1 MDSLTASQDTA
12 KHGWSANRGLV
23 ALAVGYQWFY
33 NGANFLAFKVSGDAM
48 HPVMVATFRFAVPAL
63 LLLPFAAWRLRTHH
77 TPPRQLAAAGLIG
90 VIMLVCAQSL
100 SIWGTHFLP
109 AGVASVFGSAPPL
122 FLAVFAW
129 GLFRKPLDGRQ
140 VAGVCVGFAGLA
152 LMGWS
157 SAEGAGF
164 SVTGA
169 ALTLAAS
176 AAWAMGSLLANR
188 LALPKDPLVG
198 LTAQLLAAGVLLA
211 LISSVSGLAT
221 GTDYAGVPL
230 RAWGSL
236 AFMIVASTLVGYT
249 VFLALNRSIS
259 STLANTFNYA
269 APVIALGLSAVLLHE
284 QLTWIKVVAA
294 GIALS
299 GVALMLA
306 SSNRSVPAPAGAGG
320 TL

>member
-1 MDSLTASQDTA
+1 MDSLTAGQGTA
-12 KHGWSANRGLV
+12 RLGWSANRGLV

-63 LLLPFAAWRLRTHH
+63 LLLPFAAWRLRVHR
-77 TPPRQLAAAGLIG
+77 TPSRQLAAAGLVG
-90 VIMLVCAQSL
+90 VIMLVCGQSM

-122 FLAVFAW
+122 FLALFAW
-129 GLFRKPLDGRQ
+129 GLFRQPLGGRQ

-157 SAEGAGF
+157 SAIGADF
-164 SVTGA
+164 RVIGA
-169 ALTLAAS
+169 VLTLTAS
-176 AAWAMGSLLANR
+176 AAWALGSLLANR
-188 LALPKDPLVG
+188 LTLPDDPLVG
-198 LTAQLLAAGVLLA
+198 LTAQLLAAGAILV
-211 LISSVSGLAT
+211 LISWVSGLGV
-221 GTDYAGVPL
+221 GTDYARVPL

-236 AFMIVASTLVGYT
+236 AFLIVASTMVGYT
-249 VFLALNRSIS
+249 VFLALNHSVS

-269 APVIALGLSAVLLHE
+269 APVIALGLSALLLHE
-284 QLTWIKVVAA
+284 PLTWIKLVAA

-299 GVALMLA
+299 GVALMLGG
-306 SSNRSVPAPAGAGG
+306 SSRPVPAPAAAGRAP
-320 TL
+320 